1 MSFRIALSGI
11 GAANSALN
19 TTANNIA
26 NVDTPG
32 FKRSRAEFGDLF
44 ANSGYGLSR
53 NTIGSGVRVTG
64 LAQQFAQGTINFT
77 HHALALAI
85 SGKGFFTLSRDG
97 GFVYSRAGNF
107 GVDSDGYV
115 VNPVGDRLQAFTPV
129 VDGTG
134 TVTGFNTGQLADL
147 RLTNSE
153 SAPAASTTVE
163 VGTNLPADADVPT
176 VAPFVATD
184 SQTYN
189 HSTSI
194 TTYDS
199 LGVAHTATLYYVK
212 TANPNEWELYTE
224 IDGTAVSGP
233 DLLQYD
239 SAGALTVPA
248 SGNLTLPAFVPTTG
262 AAPMTLTLELGEST
276 QFGSNFSVNRLVQ
289 DGFATGRLTS
299 IDVGADGIVT
309 ARYTNGQ
316 ATQLGQVA
324 LTNFAN
330 PQGLLQLGD
339 TSWAETADSGA
350 ALRGAPETS
359 SLGTLQSGALESSN
373 VDLTEQLVEMIN
385 AQRNFQA
392 NAQMITTADQI
403 TQTVINI
410 R

>member
-53 NTIGSGVRVTG
+53 NTVGSGVRVAG
-64 LAQQFAQGTINFT
+64 MAQQFAQGTINFT
-77 HHALALAI
+77 NNALDLAI
-85 SGKGFFTLSRDG
+85 TGNGFFTLSRDG
-97 GFVYSRAGNF
+97 GLVYSRAGNF
-107 GVDSDGYV
+107 GVDDEGYV
-115 VNPVGDRLQAFTPV
+115 VNPVGDRLQVFTPV

-134 TVTGFNTGQLADL
+134 TVTGFNTGQLTDL

-153 SAPAASTTVE
+153 SPPAASTTVD

-176 VAPFVATD
+176 VAPFVSTD

-239 SAGALTVPA
+239 SAGALTTPA
-248 SGNLTLPAFVPTTG
+248 SGTLTLPAFTPTTG

-299 IDVGADGIVT
+299 IDVGGDGIVT

-359 SLGTLQSGALESSN
+359 SLGSIQSGALEASN